1 MSFSQTF
8 RHRLRE
14 LKTREPFLFGTGQVP
29 DEFARAAVLLPFWQE
44 DDTVKMAAFVRP
56 ASAPTHAGQVA
67 FPGGRCDA
75 SDASLIDTAL
85 REAHEELGIEPSQVE
100 IMGQLDDAWSG
111 GKFHVSSFVGWL
123 ESPPD
128 IIPCPREVELAV
140 IADVEPLMFPEAME
154 SHEVSNFGRTW
165 VSHAFQLPGAKLY
178 GFSADLF
185 IEVRDFMEGSHSR
198 SGQERLSQLNAWV
211 AAGMP
216 AWRKAPST

>member
-1 MSFSQTF
+1 MTFSETF
-8 RHRLRE
+8 RHRLGD
-14 LKTREPFLFGTGQVP
+14 LKAREPFLFGAGHVP

-44 DDTVKMAAFVRP
+44 GDAVKMAAFVRP
-56 ASAPTHAGQVA
+56 ADAPTHAGQVA
-67 FPGGRCDA
+67 FPGGRCDP

-123 ESPPD
+123 ERPPD

-140 IADVEPLMFPEAME
+140 IADVEPLFHPDAME
-154 SHEVSNFGRTW
+154 SHDVTHFGRSW
-165 VSHAFQLPGAKLY
+165 VSHAFPLPGAKLY

-185 IEVRDFMEGSHSR
+185 IEVRDFIEGSPSR
-198 SGQERLSQLNAWV
+198 SGQGRLSQLNAWV

-216 AWRKAPST
+216 PWRKAPST